1 VRRSLQVAGILAL
14 VAVAVWL
21 AAERPALEIRVEAGG
36 HAFVKS
42 RFSQSPLPETVY
54 VRANGSHTVIRIV
67 NRDSIRHQLGLFD
80 AEPGATRD
88 FIVAYPGTFGGF
100 CSAHPLSKQLVYVI
114 E

>member
-1 VRRSLQVAGILAL
+1 MRRSLQALGILAL
-14 VAVAVWL
+14 CAIAVWL
-21 AAERPALEIRVEAGG
+21 SAERPALKIVVEQGG
-36 HAFVKS
+36 HAFVKG
-42 RFSQSPLPETVY
+42 RFSQVPLPETVF

-88 FIVAYPGTFGGF
+88 FIVSFPGTFGGF
-100 CSAHPLSKQLVYVI
+100 CSAHPLSKQLVYVV